1 MVVVSQPSSQP
12 EITTVIERTRP
23 NDYLLVTLCLMVVC
37 CVLGNPMAFIFL
49 IPALILSLSVSN
61 LLYYI
66 QWFILKVVM
75 GMLGYNL
82 DDSGLLVSS
91 FLVLH
96 DMHSIYTHYI
106 IVLHGCCFIL
116 CSLVVP
122 VMQVIMIQLNVMAE
136 WPVAVH

>member
-1 MVVVSQPSSQP
+1 
-12 EITTVIERTRP
+12 
-23 NDYLLVTLCLMVVC
+23 
-37 CVLGNPMAFIFL
+37 
-49 IPALILSLSVSN
+49 
-61 LLYYI
+61 
-66 QWFILKVVM
+66 M

-82 DDSGLLVSS
+82 DDCALLVS
-91 FLVLH
+91 VLH

-122 VMQVIMIQLNVMAE
+122 AMQVIMIQLNVMAE